1 MNKQILDWNEYL
13 ETSRAVAREGCIL
26 LRNEKNALPLEAGTR
41 LAVFGRM
48 QTHYYN
54 SGTGSGGMVN
64 VDHIWSI
71 VEALEAERAPTATG
85 SSKADQPHLTID
97 AELVSL
103 YDAWDKANPVVKG
116 MGWGAEPW
124 SQAEMPVSA
133 ELAQSAAARTDAAL
147 VIIARTAG
155 EDHDNTAEPG
165 SWQLTPVEEEML
177 STVRSAFKRM
187 IVVLNTGNLID
198 MSFIGDFAP
207 DAVMLSWQGGMNG
220 ALGIADVLTG
230 KASPSGKL
238 TDTIAA
244 TITDYPA
251 YGNFGDLDIAVYQED
266 IYVGYR
272 YFETAAREKVLYSF
286 GFGLSYATFS
296 VKPHGFSVIE
306 PLPLLSSASSSDAQ
320 KAATPVLQVS
330 CTVTNTSSVKANCA
344 FSGQETVQLYVEKP
358 QGLLGQP
365 ARVLIGFK
373 KTPVLAPGKSAELSF
388 DINFADFASFD
399 DTGVTGNKA
408 CMLLEQG
415 TYRFY
420 MGTDVRSAQLIGAF
434 ALEKPVVTETLHEA
448 LAPVVSFERLHPV
461 LLGKK
466 SKIDTTGTP
475 DKYGNRYSFSKQKL
489 TAKKPSQVAHHDE
502 ALPAVKTMYS
512 VTLDRLENAELLRQ
526 LIDDDLISIVRGE
539 GMGSP
544 RVTPGT
550 AAGFGGVTDHMKEL
564 GIPCACCDDGPSG
577 MRLDTGDQ
585 AFSMPCGTMM
595 ASTWNPELIEKLY
608 GYTGKE
614 MTWHQVDILLGPGVN
629 IHRYPLNGRNFEY
642 FSEDPFIT
650 GTFASA
656 TIRGLHS
663 AGVTGSLKHFCC
675 NNQETGRHS
684 VSSTVSQRALREIY
698 LKGYEMAV
706 KNACVDVI
714 MTTYGAVNGTWTG
727 GSYDLNT
734 LILRKEWGFK
744 GITMTD
750 WWAQVND
757 ETKGPSRSDLASM
770 VRAQNDLYMVCPD
783 SSRNLHGDNL
793 EAEFEDG
800 TLTRAELLR
809 AADNIISWLKGTH
822 AWQRMNDDAHPKGS
836 DFVEIINRPETA
848 STTNTQDVEYFTIP
862 SLAEMKVPSIEID
875 GKDIDTSAGVTWSS
889 CLDITDLGNYTV
901 TIEASSD
908 APELA
913 QMPILLSLNGIPICT
928 YTFNGTGGIIKEMS
942 NNIQLIGKHTL
953 FTLRFAQSGLAI
965 KRITVKYATPL

>member
-1 MNKQILDWNEYL
+1 MEYTTLMEKHILDWNEYL
-13 ETSRAVAREGCIL
+13 ETSRQVAREGCIL
-26 LRNEKNALPLEAGTR
+26 LKNDKNALPFETGTR

-71 VEALEAERAPTATG
+71 VEALEAERAPAAAG

-97 AELVSL
+97 AELASV

-124 SQAEMPVSA
+124 SQAEMSVSE
-133 ELAQSAAARTDAAL
+133 ELASSAASRTDAAL

-155 EDHDNTAEPG
+155 EDHDNTADAG
-165 SWQLTPVEEEML
+165 SFQLTATEEEML

-187 IVVLNTGNLID
+187 VVVLNTGNLID
-198 MSFIGDFAP
+198 MSFIGDFSP
-207 DAVMLSWQGGMNG
+207 DAVLLSWQGGMTG
-220 ALGIADVLTG
+220 GLGIADVLTG
-230 KASPSGKL
+230 KVSPSGKL
-238 TDTIAA
+238 TDTVASS
-244 TITDYPA
+244 ITDYPA
-251 YGNFGDLDIAVYQED
+251 YGNFGDTDIALYQED

-272 YFETAAREKVLYSF
+272 YFETAAREKVLYPF
-286 GFGLSYATFS
+286 GFGLSYADFS
-296 VKPHGFSVIE
+296 IRPHRFSVIE
-306 PLPLLSSASSSDAQ
+306 PLPGIE
-320 KAATPVLQVS
+320 AAIPTLQVS
-330 CTVTNTSSVKANCA
+330 CEVTNTGKTA
-344 FSGQETVQLYVEKP
+344 FSGKETVQLYVEKP

-365 ARVLIGFK
+365 SRCLIGFK
-373 KTPVLAPGKSAELSF
+373 KTELLAPEETANLAFEVS
-388 DINFADFASFD
+388 FADFASFD
-399 DTGVTGNKA
+399 DTGVTGNKS
-408 CMLLEQG
+408 CMVLEKG
-415 TYRFY
+415 TYSFY
-420 MGTDVRSAQLIGAF
+420 LGTDVRSATLIGAF
-434 ALEKPVVTETLHEA
+434 ELEKPVVTETLHEA
-448 LAPVVSFERLHPV
+448 LAPSVTFDRFHPS
-461 LLGKK
+461 LIGKTGK
-466 SKIDTTGTP
+466 LDVTGTP
-475 DKYGNRYSFSKQKL
+475 DKYGNRYTFTRQRL
-489 TAKKPSQVAHHDE
+489 TAKKPCQVQHRDE
-502 ALPAVKTMYS
+502 ALSKEKTKYS
-512 VTLDRLENAELLRQ
+512 VMLSSLENAPLLEQ
-526 LIDDDLISIVRGE
+526 LTDDDLISIVHGE

-550 AAGFGGVTDHMKEL
+550 ASGFGGVTEHMKEL

-608 GYTGKE
+608 GCTGKE
-614 MTWHQVDILLGPGVN
+614 MVWHQVDILLGPGVN

-642 FSEDPFIT
+642 FSEDPLIT

-663 AGVTGSLKHFCC
+663 AGVSGSLKHFCC

-706 KNACVDVI
+706 KNAGADVI
-714 MTTYGAVNGTWTG
+714 MTTYGAVNGTWTA

-734 LILRKEWGFK
+734 IILRKEWGFT

-770 VRAQNDLYMVCPD
+770 VRAQNDIYMVCPD
-783 SSRNLHGDNL
+783 SSKNLHGDNL
-793 EAEFEDG
+793 EAELKAG

-809 AADNIISWLKGTH
+809 AADNIITYLKKTP
-822 AWQRMNDDAHPKGS
+822 AWKRMNDGEHPKGS
-836 DFVEIINRPETA
+836 DLVEIINRPETA
-848 STTNTQDVEYFTIP
+848 CTTNTQDVAYYTIP
-862 SLAEMKVPSIEID
+862 SLVEVKTPSIKID
-875 GKDIDTSAGVTWSS
+875 AKDIDTSAASTWSS

-908 APELA
+908 SPELA
-913 QMPILLSLNGIPICT
+913 QMPVLLQLNGIPICT
-928 YTFNGTGGIIKEMS
+928 YTFNGTGGKVKKIS
-942 NNIQLIGKHTL
+942 NNVQLIGKHTL
-953 FTLRFAQSGLAI
+953 FSLRFAQSGLSI
-965 KRITVKYATPL
+965 KRITVKYASPL

>member
-1 MNKQILDWNEYL
+1 MEYTTLMEKHILDWNEYL
-13 ETSRAVAREGCIL
+13 KTSRQVAREGCIL
-26 LRNEKNALPLEAGTR
+26 LKNDKNALPFETGTR

-71 VEALEAERAPTATG
+71 VEALEAERAPAAAI
-85 SSKADQPHLTID
+85 SSKVDQPHLTID
-97 AELVSL
+97 AELASV

-124 SQAEMPVSA
+124 SQAEMPVSE
-133 ELAQSAAARTDAAL
+133 ELAQSAASRTDAAL
-147 VIIARTAG
+147 VILARTAG
-155 EDHDNTAEPG
+155 EDHDNTADPG
-165 SWQLTPVEEEML
+165 SWQLTPTEEEML
-177 STVRSAFKRM
+177 SAVRSAFKRM
-187 IVVLNTGNLID
+187 VVVLNTGNLID

-207 DAVMLSWQGGMNG
+207 DAVLLSWQGGMTG
-220 ALGIADVLTG
+220 GLGVADVLTG

-251 YGNFGDLDIAVYQED
+251 YGNFGDTDIALYQED

-272 YFETAAREKVLYSF
+272 YFETAARQKVLYPF
-286 GFGLSYATFS
+286 GFGLSYTDFT
-296 VKPHGFSVIE
+296 VTPHGFSVVE
-306 PLPLLSSASSSDAQ
+306 ALPGQTDAVP
-320 KAATPVLQVS
+320 TLQVN
-330 CTVTNTSSVKANCA
+330 CTVENTGTDG
-344 FSGQETVQLYVEKP
+344 FSGKETVQLYVEKP

-365 ARVLIGFK
+365 SRVLIGFK
-373 KTPVLAPGKSAELSF
+373 KTPVLEPGDRTDLSF
-388 DINFADFASFD
+388 EVSFDAFASFD

-408 CMLLEQG
+408 CMVLEKG

-420 MGTDVRSAQLIGAF
+420 LGTDVRSASLAGAVP
-434 ALEKPVVTETLHEA
+434 LERTIVTETLHEA

-466 SKIDTTGTP
+466 SKIDITGTP
-475 DKYGNRYSFSKQKL
+475 DQYGNRYSFTKQKL
-489 TAKKPSQVAHHDE
+489 PAKKPAQIAHRVE
-502 ALPAVKTMYS
+502 GLTQEKTKYS
-512 VTLDRLENAELLRQ
+512 ITLDKLENARILEQ
-526 LIDDDLISIVRGE
+526 LTDDDLICIVRGE

-550 AAGFGGVTDHMKEL
+550 AAGFGGVTDHMKQL

-663 AGVTGSLKHFCC
+663 SGVTGSLKHFCC

-706 KNACVDVI
+706 KQADADVI
-714 MTTYGAVNGTWTG
+714 MTTYGAVNGTWTAG
-727 GSYDLNT
+727 CYDLNT
-734 LILRKEWGFK
+734 LILRKEWGFT

-757 ETKGPSRSDLASM
+757 ESKGPSRSDFASM

-783 SSRNLHGDNL
+783 SSKNLHGDNL
-793 EAEFEDG
+793 QAELTAG

-822 AWQRMNDDAHPKGS
+822 AWQRLNDETHPRGN
-836 DFVEIINRPETA
+836 DFVEIVNRPETA
-848 STTNTQDVEYFTIP
+848 CTTNTQDVKYYTIP
-862 SLAEMKVPSIEID
+862 SLAEQAVPAIEID
-875 GKDIDTSAGVTWSS
+875 GTDIDTSAASTWSS

-901 TIEASSD
+901 TIDASSD
-908 APELA
+908 SPELA
-913 QMPILLSLNGIPICT
+913 QMPVLLSLNGIPICT
-928 YTFNGTGGIIKEMS
+928 YTFNGTGGAVKSMS
-942 NNIQLIGKHTL
+942 NNVQLIGKHTL
-953 FTLRFAQSGLAI
+953 FSLRFAQSGLAI
-965 KRITVKYATPL
+965 KRITVKYAAPL